1 MCIGNT
7 IDDFLYALLPL
18 SLSLVRDLKKG
29 ASWTEVARTPYFLR
43 IILQTP
49 LPHLLL
55 SLARKLL
62 ALGTKRQA

>member
-29 ASWTEVARTPYFLR
+29 APNPLGQKLRELHTFSALYFKPPCL
-43 IILQTP
+43 IYFSHWLENC
-49 LPHLLL
+49 
-55 SLARKLL
+55 
-62 ALGTKRQA
+62 